1 MASGFVV
8 NDATVSAIGTS
19 FVLAKKIKLQKD
31 VASDANS
38 LHGTLPNGGARWSH
52 VDLVFAVAGG
62 SPTTVDAM
70 ICWDSTGDDIAAG
83 PTQNSL
89 QVTAGLTT
97 TGNRMCSLTLDIVPH
112 APASQTDDGI
122 VYLWLKVDAG
132 TINLTKARL
141 HWHTFASRP

>member
-8 NDATVSAIGTS
+8 NDTTVASIGTS
-19 FVLAKKIKLQKD
+19 FALAKKIKMQED

-38 LHGTLPNGGARWSH
+38 LHGTLPHGGARWSH
-52 VDLVFAVAGG
+52 VDLVFANSGAA
-62 SPTTVDAM
+62 TIDAM

-89 QVTAGLTT
+89 NIAAGLTT
-97 TGNRMCSLTLDIVPH
+97 TGNGMCTLTLDVVPH
-112 APASQTDDGI
+112 APAGQTDDGV
-122 VYLWLKVDAG
+122 VYLFLKVNAG

>member
-8 NDATVSAIGTS
+8 NDATVSGIGAA
-19 FVLAKKIKLQKD
+19 FLLAKKIKLQED

-38 LHGTLPNGGARWSH
+38 IHGALPQGGARWSH
-52 VDLVFAVAGG
+52 VDLVFAVASG
-62 SPTTVDAM
+62 SPTTVDALL
-70 ICWDSTGDDIAAG
+70 CWDSTGDDVAAG

-89 QVTAGLTT
+89 NITAGLTT
-97 TGNRMCSLTLDIVPH
+97 TGNRMCSLTLDVVPH
-112 APASQTDDGI
+112 APASQTDAGV

-141 HWHTFASRP
+141 HWSTISSRP